1 MKNAFKLAV
10 AVCVTFLCLAASA
23 TDLIWDGKTYL
34 NIGLRLGADTAIV
47 FPEPVEISAENPSAF
62 EEVESN
68 TDARILAVRPLTAQE
83 QRVTFIGTQTKTV
96 YLARF
101 STREGFSPLY
111 RIQSKVADQQAR
123 TERASQTTPAS
134 LMRAMMADTIPPGF
148 ERRPLVQPL
157 LSGPEYK
164 IVSTEIVES
173 PRMTGL
179 IVTISLNASVASAL
193 VRPGD
198 ISIQIPSLG
207 QVRMM
212 GADRWDLDADSRTTT
227 GYFVF
232 SR

>member
-1 MKNAFKLAV
+1 MIKALKLAIGAGTLC
-10 AVCVTFLCLAASA
+10 AVFTAGAA
-23 TDLIWDGKTYL
+23 DLVWDGKSYL
-34 NIGLRLGADTAIV
+34 NIGLRLGADTTIV
-47 FPEPVEISAENPSAF
+47 FPEPVEVSAENDTAF
-62 EEVESN
+62 ERAESS
-68 TDARILAVRPLTAQE
+68 TDARIMAIRPLSAQE

-101 STREGFSPLY
+101 STRGGYAPLY
-111 RIQSKVADQQAR
+111 RIQSKVAQQQAR
-123 TERASQTTPAS
+123 IESASQTTPAA
-134 LMRAMMADTIPPGF
+134 LMRAMMADAIAAGF

-157 LSGPEYK
+157 IAGPEYK
-164 IVSTEIVES
+164 IISTEIVES

-179 IVTISLNASVASAL
+179 IATISLNPSVASAL

-212 GADRWDLDADSRTTT
+212 GADRWDLNADSRTTT